1 MKAKNTK
8 EAIARILDNKDCF
21 TSFWEHF
28 DGSDIDTVV
37 SELDKREANYLIIKT
52 DRYIE
57 ETLKYLERF
66 EANGIP
72 SCWYFRED
80 IRSVDV
86 LVIYGYETI
95 GLYQELFETMI
106 VHDINSRKGLLK
118 KTVLATSGSFDS
130 VISEKLKNMMTA
142 RTILSC

>member
-1 MKAKNTK
+1 MNANNTK

-21 TSFWEHF
+21 TFFWEHF
-28 DGSDIDTVV
+28 DGSNIDTVV
-37 SELDKREANYLIIKT
+37 SELEKREANYLIIKT
-52 DRYIE
+52 EQYIL

-66 EANGIP
+66 KTNGMP
-72 SCWYFRED
+72 SCWAFRED

-86 LVIYGYETI
+86 LVIYGYETL

-106 VHDINSRKGLLK
+106 VHDINSRLLT

-142 RTILSC
+142 ITILSC